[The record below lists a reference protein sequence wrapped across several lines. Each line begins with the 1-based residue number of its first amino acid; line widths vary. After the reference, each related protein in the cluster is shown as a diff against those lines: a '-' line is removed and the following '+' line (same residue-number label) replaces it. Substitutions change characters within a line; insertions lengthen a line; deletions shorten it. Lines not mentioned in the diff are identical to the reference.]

1 MCIHDTY
8 MHFHAIGALDPVTH
22 LETEENIQDREV
34 FLEDP
39 ATEEVELECPRHEP
53 ATFVKG
59 KPRSILSL
67 LPFSEA
73 NFEYL

>member
-1 MCIHDTY
+1 
-8 MHFHAIGALDPVTH
+8 
-22 LETEENIQDREV
+22 LETEENTQEQEV

-67 LPFSEA
+67 PYFPEI
-73 NFEYL
+73 NFEYLCCLMH